1 MLQKRKKEKKKK
13 HRMVEAVGTDPRFV
27 FERLPAKTEE
37 AASPCDSTGVLYSIS
52 STTFLVPLQDFKR
65 RWYGCCVS
73 RSTFARTWEEERKC
87 NGWRNHQSLTIQRQG
102 FPKELDI
109 LLRFLREP
117 TTSSIVPKIC
127 SIKRT
132 YLGGVCQSTA

>member
-1 MLQKRKKEKKKK
+1 MGRREK
-13 HRMVEAVGTDPRFV
+13 MQ
-27 FERLPAKTEE
+27 RLEK
-37 AASPCDSTGVLYSIS
+37 SP
-52 STTFLVPLQDFKR
+52 
-65 RWYGCCVS
+65 
-73 RSTFARTWEEERKC
+73 E
-87 NGWRNHQSLTIQRQG
+87 LTIQRQE

>member
-1 MLQKRKKEKKKK
+1 MQRLEK
-13 HRMVEAVGTDPRFV
+13 
-27 FERLPAKTEE
+27 
-37 AASPCDSTGVLYSIS
+37 SP
-52 STTFLVPLQDFKR
+52 
-65 RWYGCCVS
+65 
-73 RSTFARTWEEERKC
+73 E
-87 NGWRNHQSLTIQRQG
+87 LTIQRQE